1 MQNKKVD
8 EFVLISVPKEVLE
21 DAGIVD
27 GSVLQIYADGNRL
40 VIERLTDTGEVVC
53 DGDCDNCPV
62 NETECDG
69 NCEECPCY
77 KNCEEE
83 EKGKRSEYSE
93 NAEELPCRMKSGA
106 RSGLSKTTCCRSRK
120 ARTADR

>member
-8 EFVLISVPKEVLE
+8 EFVLISVPKEALE

-27 GSVLQIYADGNRL
+27 GSVLQIYVDGNKL
-40 VIERLTDTGEVVC
+40 VIEKLIDTGEIVC

-77 KNCEEE
+77 KSCEEE
-83 EKGKRSEYSE
+83 EK
-93 NAEELPCRMKSGA
+93 
-106 RSGLSKTTCCRSRK
+106 
-120 ARTADR
+120 

>member
-8 EFVLISVPKEVLE
+8 EFVIISVPKDVLE

-69 NCEECPCY
+69 NCEECQCY

-83 EKGKRSEYSE
+83 EK
-93 NAEELPCRMKSGA
+93 
-106 RSGLSKTTCCRSRK
+106 
-120 ARTADR
+120 

>member
-1 MQNKKVD
+1 MQYKKLN
-8 EFVLISVPKEVLE
+8 EFTLISVPKVALE

-40 VIERLTDTGEVVC
+40 VIEKLIDTGEIVC

-62 NETECDG
+62 NETDCDE
-69 NCEECPCY
+69 NCIECPCY

-83 EKGKRSEYSE
+83 EK
-93 NAEELPCRMKSGA
+93 
-106 RSGLSKTTCCRSRK
+106 
-120 ARTADR
+120 

>member
-8 EFVLISVPKEVLE
+8 EFVLISVPKEALE

-27 GSVLQIYADGNRL
+27 GRVLQIYADGNRL

-83 EKGKRSEYSE
+83 EK
-93 NAEELPCRMKSGA
+93 
-106 RSGLSKTTCCRSRK
+106 
-120 ARTADR
+120 

>member
-8 EFVLISVPKEVLE
+8 EFVLISIPKEVLE

-27 GSVLQIYADGNRL
+27 GSVLQIYADGNKL
-40 VIERLTDTGEVVC
+40 VIEKLIDTGEIVC

-69 NCEECPCY
+69 NREECPCY

-83 EKGKRSEYSE
+83 ER
-93 NAEELPCRMKSGA
+93 
-106 RSGLSKTTCCRSRK
+106 
-120 ARTADR
+120 

>member
-8 EFVLISVPKEVLE
+8 EFVLISVPKEALE

-40 VIERLTDTGEVVC
+40 VIEKLIDTGEIVC
-53 DGDCDNCPV
+53 DGYCDNCPV
-62 NETECDG
+62 NETECDE
-69 NCEECPCY
+69 NCIESPCY

-83 EKGKRSEYSE
+83 ER
-93 NAEELPCRMKSGA
+93 
-106 RSGLSKTTCCRSRK
+106 
-120 ARTADR
+120 

>member
-8 EFVLISVPKEVLE
+8 EFVLISVPKDVLE

-40 VIERLTDTGEVVC
+40 IIEKLIDTGEIVC

-62 NETECDG
+62 NATECDG
-69 NCEECPCY
+69 QCNVCPCY
-77 KNCEEE
+77 K
-83 EKGKRSEYSE
+83 K
-93 NAEELPCRMKSGA
+93 L
-106 RSGLSKTTCCRSRK
+106 
-120 ARTADR
+120 

>member
-77 KNCEEE
+77 KN
-83 EKGKRSEYSE
+83 
-93 NAEELPCRMKSGA
+93 
-106 RSGLSKTTCCRSRK
+106 
-120 ARTADR
+120 

>member
-1 MQNKKVD
+1 MQNKKVN
-8 EFVLISVPKEVLE
+8 EFVLISVPKEALE

-27 GSVLQIYADGNRL
+27 GSVLQIYADGNKL
-40 VIERLTDTGEVVC
+40 VIEKLIDPGEIVC

-83 EKGKRSEYSE
+83 EK
-93 NAEELPCRMKSGA
+93 
-106 RSGLSKTTCCRSRK
+106 
-120 ARTADR
+120 

>member
-8 EFVLISVPKEVLE
+8 EFVLISVPKEALE

-27 GSVLQIYADGNRL
+27 GSVLQIYVDGNKR
-40 VIERLTDTGEVVC
+40 VIEKLIDTGEIVC

-83 EKGKRSEYSE
+83 EK
-93 NAEELPCRMKSGA
+93 
-106 RSGLSKTTCCRSRK
+106 
-120 ARTADR
+120 

>member
-1 MQNKKVD
+1 MQNKKID

-27 GSVLQIYADGNRL
+27 GSVLQIYADGNKL
-40 VIERLTDTGEVVC
+40 VIEKLIDAGEIVC
-53 DGDCDNCPV
+53 DVDCDNCPV

-83 EKGKRSEYSE
+83 EK
-93 NAEELPCRMKSGA
+93 
-106 RSGLSKTTCCRSRK
+106 
-120 ARTADR
+120 

>member
-8 EFVLISVPKEVLE
+8 EFVLISIPKEVLE

-27 GSVLQIYADGNRL
+27 GSVLQIYADGNKL
-40 VIERLTDTGEVVC
+40 VIEKLIDTGEIVC

-77 KNCEEE
+77 KNCKEEE
-83 EKGKRSEYSE
+83 R
-93 NAEELPCRMKSGA
+93 
-106 RSGLSKTTCCRSRK
+106 
-120 ARTADR
+120 

>member
-69 NCEECPCY
+69 NCEGCPCY

-83 EKGKRSEYSE
+83 EK
-93 NAEELPCRMKSGA
+93 
-106 RSGLSKTTCCRSRK
+106 
-120 ARTADR
+120 

>member
-8 EFVLISVPKEVLE
+8 EFVLISVPKEALE

-27 GSVLQIYADGNRL
+27 GSVLQIYVDGNKL
-40 VIERLTDTGEVVC
+40 VIEKLIDTGEIVC

-83 EKGKRSEYSE
+83 EK
-93 NAEELPCRMKSGA
+93 
-106 RSGLSKTTCCRSRK
+106 
-120 ARTADR
+120 

>member
-8 EFVLISVPKEVLE
+8 EFVLISVPKDVLE
-21 DAGIVD
+21 DADIVD

-83 EKGKRSEYSE
+83 EK
-93 NAEELPCRMKSGA
+93 
-106 RSGLSKTTCCRSRK
+106 
-120 ARTADR
+120 

>member
-8 EFVLISVPKEVLE
+8 EFVLISVPKDVLE

-69 NCEECPCY
+69 NCEEWPCY

-83 EKGKRSEYSE
+83 EK
-93 NAEELPCRMKSGA
+93 
-106 RSGLSKTTCCRSRK
+106 
-120 ARTADR
+120 

>member
-8 EFVLISVPKEVLE
+8 EFVLISVPKEALE

-27 GSVLQIYADGNRL
+27 GSVLQIYADGNKL
-40 VIERLTDTGEVVC
+40 VIEKLIDTGEIVC

-69 NCEECPCY
+69 NCEEYPCY

-83 EKGKRSEYSE
+83 EK
-93 NAEELPCRMKSGA
+93 
-106 RSGLSKTTCCRSRK
+106 
-120 ARTADR
+120 

>member
-8 EFVLISVPKEVLE
+8 EFVLINVSKEVLE

-40 VIERLTDTGEVVC
+40 VIEVVC

-83 EKGKRSEYSE
+83 EK
-93 NAEELPCRMKSGA
+93 
-106 RSGLSKTTCCRSRK
+106 
-120 ARTADR
+120 

>member
-8 EFVLISVPKEVLE
+8 EFVLISVPKAVLE

-83 EKGKRSEYSE
+83 EK
-93 NAEELPCRMKSGA
+93 
-106 RSGLSKTTCCRSRK
+106 
-120 ARTADR
+120 

>member
-8 EFVLISVPKEVLE
+8 EFVLISVPKEALE

-27 GSVLQIYADGNRL
+27 GSVLQIYADGNKL
-40 VIERLTDTGEVVC
+40 VIEKLIDTGEIVC

-62 NETECDG
+62 NETDCDG
-69 NCEECPCY
+69 HCSACPCY

-83 EKGKRSEYSE
+83 EK
-93 NAEELPCRMKSGA
+93 
-106 RSGLSKTTCCRSRK
+106 
-120 ARTADR
+120 

>member
-27 GSVLQIYADGNRL
+27 GSVLKIYADGNRL

-62 NETECDG
+62 NETE
-69 NCEECPCY
+69 
-77 KNCEEE
+77 
-83 EKGKRSEYSE
+83 
-93 NAEELPCRMKSGA
+93 
-106 RSGLSKTTCCRSRK
+106 
-120 ARTADR
+120 

>member
-62 NETECDG
+62 NETECNG

-77 KNCEEE
+77 KSCEEE
-83 EKGKRSEYSE
+83 EK
-93 NAEELPCRMKSGA
+93 
-106 RSGLSKTTCCRSRK
+106 
-120 ARTADR
+120 

>member
-8 EFVLISVPKEVLE
+8 EFVLISVPKEALE

-27 GSVLQIYADGNRL
+27 GSVLQIYADRNRL
-40 VIERLTDTGEVVC
+40 VIERLTDTGEIVC

-69 NCEECPCY
+69 NCEECPC
-77 KNCEEE
+77 
-83 EKGKRSEYSE
+83 
-93 NAEELPCRMKSGA
+93 NAKQE
-106 RSGLSKTTCCRSRK
+106 
-120 ARTADR
+120 

>member
-8 EFVLISVPKEVLE
+8 KFVLISVPKEVLE

-27 GSVLQIYADGNRL
+27 GSVLQIYADGNKL
-40 VIERLTDTGEVVC
+40 VIEKLIDTGEIVC

-69 NCEECPCY
+69 SCEECPCY

-83 EKGKRSEYSE
+83 EK
-93 NAEELPCRMKSGA
+93 
-106 RSGLSKTTCCRSRK
+106 
-120 ARTADR
+120 

>member
-8 EFVLISVPKEVLE
+8 EFVLISVPKDVLE

-27 GSVLQIYADGNRL
+27 GSVLQIYADGNKL
-40 VIERLTDTGEVVC
+40 VIEKLIDTGEIV
-53 DGDCDNCPV
+53 
-62 NETECDG
+62 CDG

-83 EKGKRSEYSE
+83 EK
-93 NAEELPCRMKSGA
+93 
-106 RSGLSKTTCCRSRK
+106 
-120 ARTADR
+120 

>member
-8 EFVLISVPKEVLE
+8 EFVLISVPKEALE

-27 GSVLQIYADGNRL
+27 GSVLQIYADGNKL
-40 VIERLTDTGEVVC
+40 VIEKLIDTGEIVC

-69 NCEECPCY
+69 KCKECPCY

-83 EKGKRSEYSE
+83 EK
-93 NAEELPCRMKSGA
+93 
-106 RSGLSKTTCCRSRK
+106 
-120 ARTADR
+120 

>member
-8 EFVLISVPKEVLE
+8 EFVLISVPKDVLE

-69 NCEECPCY
+69 NCEECPC
-77 KNCEEE
+77 
-83 EKGKRSEYSE
+83 
-93 NAEELPCRMKSGA
+93 
-106 RSGLSKTTCCRSRK
+106 
-120 ARTADR
+120 

>member
-21 DAGIVD
+21 DTGIVD
-27 GSVLQIYADGNRL
+27 GSVLQIYANGNRL
-40 VIERLTDTGEVVC
+40 VIERLTDTGEIVC

-83 EKGKRSEYSE
+83 EK
-93 NAEELPCRMKSGA
+93 
-106 RSGLSKTTCCRSRK
+106 
-120 ARTADR
+120 

>member
-8 EFVLISVPKEVLE
+8 EFVFISVPKEALE

-27 GSVLQIYADGNRL
+27 GSVLQIYADGNKL
-40 VIERLTDTGEVVC
+40 VIEKLIDTGEIVC

-83 EKGKRSEYSE
+83 EK
-93 NAEELPCRMKSGA
+93 
-106 RSGLSKTTCCRSRK
+106 
-120 ARTADR
+120 

>member
-8 EFVLISVPKEVLE
+8 EFVLISVPKEALE

-40 VIERLTDTGEVVC
+40 VIEKLIDTGEIVC
-53 DGDCDNCPV
+53 DGYCDNCPV
-62 NETECDG
+62 NETECDE
-69 NCEECPCY
+69 NCIECPCY

-83 EKGKRSEYSE
+83 EK
-93 NAEELPCRMKSGA
+93 
-106 RSGLSKTTCCRSRK
+106 
-120 ARTADR
+120 

>member
-1 MQNKKVD
+1 MQNKKVN
-8 EFVLISVPKEVLE
+8 EFTLISVPKEALE

-40 VIERLTDTGEVVC
+40 VIERLTDTGEIVC

-62 NETECDG
+62 HKTECDE

-83 EKGKRSEYSE
+83 EK
-93 NAEELPCRMKSGA
+93 
-106 RSGLSKTTCCRSRK
+106 
-120 ARTADR
+120 